1 MVEDWVR
8 DLGRYLSYLV
18 DDKFEEYAYD
28 IIDSIAKARTA
39 EEILEGIYR
48 ALRLSPKLEKKAEEI
63 EKETGNRCYFR
74 KPSPNHIES
83 LENYL
88 QSIAEDPKKLR
99 SFALSLSIWAFANW
113 NHCGGEK

>member
-8 DLGRYLSYLV
+8 EVGRYLSYLV

-48 ALRLSPKLEKKAEEI
+48 ALRLSPKLEKKAEENKCHF
-63 EKETGNRCYFR
+63 EKL
-74 KPSPNHIES
+74 SPNHVES

-99 SFALSLSIWAFANW
+99 NFALSLSIWAFANW

>member
-1 MVEDWVR
+1 MKDI
-8 DLGRYLSYLV
+8 GKYLSYLV

-28 IIDSIAKARTA
+28 IIDSIAKARTS

-48 ALRLSPKLEKKAEEI
+48 ALRLSPKLERKAEEI
-63 EKETGNRCYFR
+63 EKETGKRCHFK
-74 KPSPNHIES
+74 KPSPSQIES

-88 QSIAEDPKKLR
+88 QSIMDDPKKIR
-99 SFALSLSIWAFANW
+99 NFALSLSIWAFADW

>member
-8 DLGRYLSYLV
+8 DFGRYLSYLV

-28 IIDSIAKARTA
+28 IIDSIAKARTT

-48 ALRLSPKLEKKAEEI
+48 ALRLSPKLEKKA
-63 EKETGNRCYFR
+63 KENNCRFE
-74 KPSPNHIES
+74 KPSPNQVES
-83 LENYL
+83 LEKYL

-99 SFALSLSIWAFANW
+99 NFALSLSIWAFANW